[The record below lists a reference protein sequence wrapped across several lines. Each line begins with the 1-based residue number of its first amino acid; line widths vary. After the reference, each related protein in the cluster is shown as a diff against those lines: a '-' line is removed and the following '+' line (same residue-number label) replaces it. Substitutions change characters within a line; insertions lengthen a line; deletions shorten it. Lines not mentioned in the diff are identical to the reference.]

1 MDSGNGLCNQSAS
14 NTWLLVLS
22 THYDTCSI
30 RPKPLGHGFFAFLF
44 PHVPLIPSMPSDVS
58 DAGRSP
64 SADAELFPS
73 DEQLA
78 QRSLWI
84 ILYVVFGWSVL
95 GIAGALPLYL
105 VSTPCLADQTPI
117 SIYGGS
123 FSALQD
129 LSLFRLL
136 RTFDASKISSNSLS
150 VIQKRTTDDPQNL
163 RVRIIILTVF
173 AIVLV
178 LFPSLRKVLRE
189 FSRHV
194 RYRNRWIEVKCQ
206 GMEMAWLSANKA
218 PGFGSWGEKRLKDFI
233 LKSGLSSS
241 LDKNGVGGNGGGN
254 GRSAN
259 LQNRNQSRGNPEREP
274 LNDSE
279 KAGLE
284 VDIQSLFSI
293 WQVLTYLTLSL
304 D

>member
-1 MDSGNGLCNQSAS
+1 MQPECVQYL
-14 NTWLLVLS
+14 TLLVLS
-22 THYDTCSI
+22 THYYTYSI
-30 RPKPLGHGFFAFLF
+30 RPKPLGHGLFAFLF

-58 DAGRSP
+58 DAGKSP
-64 SADAELFPS
+64 SVDAELFPS

-84 ILYVVFGWSVL
+84 IFLIVFGWSIL

-117 SIYGGS
+117 SVYGGS

-136 RTFDASKISSNSLS
+136 RTFDASKISSNSLV
-150 VIQKRTTDDPQNL
+150 VIQKRATNDPQNL
-163 RVRIIILTVF
+163 RARIIILTVF

-178 LFPSLRKVLRE
+178 LFPSLRKVLKE

-194 RYRNRWIEVKCQ
+194 RYRNRWIETKCQ

-218 PGFGSWGEKRLKDFI
+218 PGFVGWGEMRLKDFI

-241 LDKNGVGGNGGGN
+241 LDKNGVGGNGSGN

-259 LQNRNQSRGNPEREP
+259 IQNRNQSRGNPEREP

-279 KAGLE
+279 KAALE

-293 WQVLTYLTLSL
+293 W
-304 D
+304 